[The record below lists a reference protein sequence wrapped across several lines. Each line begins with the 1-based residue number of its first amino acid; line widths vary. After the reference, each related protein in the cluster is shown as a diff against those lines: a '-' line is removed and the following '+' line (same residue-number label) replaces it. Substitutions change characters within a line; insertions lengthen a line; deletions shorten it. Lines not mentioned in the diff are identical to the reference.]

1 MKRICILLLLAFA
14 AVAASAQPKK
24 VSVLGDSYST
34 FQGYNP
40 DNYRPFYPDA
50 NNDVK
55 EVEQTW
61 WSLYIQAKG
70 YELDKNNSWGATT
83 ITGTGFFGRDVRA
96 PPPSPGP
103 VSSAGT

>member
-1 MKRICILLLLAFA
+1 MKKAFFILTLLVFA
-14 AVAASAQPKK
+14 ATAASAQTKK
-24 VSVLGDSYST
+24 VSILGDSYST
-34 FQGYNP
+34 FQGWNP

-70 YELDKNNSWGATT
+70 
-83 ITGTGFFGRDVRA
+83 
-96 PPPSPGP
+96 
-103 VSSAGT
+103 

>member
-1 MKRICILLLLAFA
+1 MKKIYILLLLAFA
-14 AVAASAQPKK
+14 AVAASAQSKK

-55 EVEQTW
+55 EVEQT
-61 WSLYIQAKG
+61 
-70 YELDKNNSWGATT
+70 
-83 ITGTGFFGRDVRA
+83 
-96 PPPSPGP
+96 
-103 VSSAGT
+103 